1 MFKSFYDYYHYLLSQ
16 FSSFNNAAV
25 KKLLDEAL
33 YWYNQKSNDRFMAEL
48 RKIQY
53 YLMDAGKKREA
64 DITQNYIQWLIYL
77 SNK

>member
-1 MFKSFYDYYHYLLSQ
+1 MFESFYDYYHYLLSQ
-16 FSSFNNAAV
+16 FSSIHNAAI

-53 YLMDAGKKREA
+53 YLMDVGKKREA